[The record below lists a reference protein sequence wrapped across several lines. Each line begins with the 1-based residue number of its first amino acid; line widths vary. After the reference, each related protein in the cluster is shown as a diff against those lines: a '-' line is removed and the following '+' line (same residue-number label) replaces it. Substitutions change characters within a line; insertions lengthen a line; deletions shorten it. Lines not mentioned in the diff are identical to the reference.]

1 MPVVVFGLRSQEKIK
16 MIIINIKGGLGNQ
29 MFQYALGRKLSLK
42 TKQQL
47 KLDITTLK
55 RVDSGKDTHRSFT
68 LDAYTI
74 EKNIAADREINRLKY
89 PFGIISKGIQWFRLK
104 MLGQTHTGFERNILS
119 KTGSMYLDGYW
130 QSPKYFED
138 IRNVLLEDFQLTA
151 PLSKTV
157 VSYCAKIDHGTS
169 VSVHIRRGDYVKNPR
184 VLKEFGI
191 CSKTYYQKA
200 VSYIQ
205 EHVTEPS
212 FFIFSDDIAWV
223 KENIPLPDN
232 TKYVSNPALSAEE
245 ELILMS
251 RCSHNIIANSTFS
264 WWGAWL
270 NQNREKIVIAPT
282 PWFNKNNHLFK
293 DLIPDSWIQLPRN

>member
-1 MPVVVFGLRSQEKIK
+1 MPAVVFGLRSQEKIE
-16 MIIINIKGGLGNQ
+16 MIIVNVKGGLGNQ

-42 TKQQL
+42 TKQEL

-74 EKNIAADREINRLKY
+74 EKNIATHHEITLLRY
-89 PFGIISKGIQWFRLK
+89 PFGIISKGIRWFRLK
-104 MLGQTHTGFERNILS
+104 ILGQTHIGFEKNILS

-138 IRNVLLEDFQLTA
+138 IRDVLLKDFQLTA
-151 PLSKTV
+151 PTSKIMA
-157 VSYCAKIDHGTS
+157 SYQSEIVKGTP

-191 CSKTYYQKA
+191 CSQAYYQKA
-200 VSYIQ
+200 VSYVQ

-223 KENIPLPDN
+223 KENIPLPES
-232 TKYVSNPALSAEE
+232 TVYVSDPTLSAEE

-251 RCSHNIIANSTFS
+251 SCSHNIIANSTFS

-270 NQNREKIVIAPT
+270 NQNQEKIVIAPT
-282 PWFNKNNHLFK
+282 PWFNKNNHLFQ